1 MTQKKM
7 RPDELLERI
16 RNALAM
22 LHLPQMA
29 AQLDL
34 QAPPDEG
41 SLEMLWR
48 LLEPQVIARQQSAV
62 GWRIRDA
69 KFPEPKSLDNFQF
82 SFQPNLDQNRVLQ
95 LATLEFVRRGE
106 NLLVAGM
113 SGTGKS
119 HIGIALGYLACA
131 AGFRTRYTTSADMLA
146 TLAANLPTNTLAI
159 ALRQYVRPALL
170 IIDEVGLDRPERE
183 TTSDAQLFY
192 RVIRPRHQAPRTTII
207 TSNIDWDKW
216 GEYLGDD
223 VATVAILDRLI
234 EHGHLLTINGPS
246 YRAYEHEK
254 LNASSAKP
262 AESISTAAL
271 TVQTSQRTTKPKA
284 NKPNKP
290 NKTARQGGPRR

>member
-16 RNALAM
+16 RNALAV
-22 LHLPQMA
+22 LHLPEMA
-29 AQLDL
+29 AQLDV

-62 GWRIRDA
+62 AWRIRDA
-69 KFPEPKSLDNFQF
+69 KFPEPKSLDNFKF
-82 SFQPNLDQNRVLQ
+82 SFQPNLDQNRVLE

-131 AGFRTRYTTSADMLA
+131 AGFRTRYTTSADMLT
-146 TLAANLPTNTLAI
+146 TLAANLPTNTLAT

-183 TTSDAQLFY
+183 ATPDAQLFY

-262 AESISTAAL
+262 ADSTAAL
-271 TVQTSQRTTKPKA
+271 TVQTSQRVTSTKAKA
-284 NKPNKP
+284 KAKKPNKA
-290 NKTARQGGPRR
+290 ARRGGPRR